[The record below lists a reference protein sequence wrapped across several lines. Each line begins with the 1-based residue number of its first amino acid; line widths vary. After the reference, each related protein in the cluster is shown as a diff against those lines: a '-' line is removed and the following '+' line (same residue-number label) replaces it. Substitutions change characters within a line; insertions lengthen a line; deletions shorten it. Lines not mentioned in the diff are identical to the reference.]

1 MDTSSQLVAV
11 AVSRMRE
18 RESSDPAPANA
29 CNSSTA
35 RAVRRAPCSCFCL
48 LFSPRPRATTV
59 SNMAI
64 GERFVIIE
72 AAVRRHVG
80 AIFSKLELRS
90 GDDALRR
97 ILAVLV

>member
-1 MDTSSQLVAV
+1 
-11 AVSRMRE
+11 
-18 RESSDPAPANA
+18 
-29 CNSSTA
+29 
-35 RAVRRAPCSCFCL
+35 
-48 LFSPRPRATTV
+48 
-59 SNMAI
+59 MAI